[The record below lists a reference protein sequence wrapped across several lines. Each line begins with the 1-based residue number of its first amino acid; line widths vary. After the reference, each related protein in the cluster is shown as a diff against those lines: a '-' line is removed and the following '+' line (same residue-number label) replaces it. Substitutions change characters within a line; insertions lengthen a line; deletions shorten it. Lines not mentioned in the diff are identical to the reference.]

1 LRVKAIVQSWAPWL
15 ARRAENVAVLMLAAM
30 FGAFLIQI
38 VFRYLLNL
46 PIGWTHEISVILWL
60 WLVLWGA
67 AFVLTE
73 REEIRFDLLHAAV
86 SRPFRRI
93 MGVLAALAVVV
104 LYVTALPAMLDY
116 VTFMKVERTAYM
128 KIPFSWV
135 YSIYIVFAVAAI
147 ARYLWLGFAA
157 LRGDEPEDEDPTKMG
172 SGI

>member
-1 LRVKAIVQSWAPWL
+1 MKSIFDTWAPWL
-15 ARRAENVAVLMLAAM
+15 ARRAENVAVLMLAAL
-30 FGAFLIQI
+30 FLAFLIQI
-38 VFRYLLNL
+38 AFRYLFNL

-86 SRPFRRI
+86 SRRTRRV
-93 MGVLAALAVVV
+93 MAFVSALVIVVV
-104 LYVTALPAMLDY
+104 YASSLPAMIDY

-128 KIPFSWV
+128 KLPFSWV
-135 YSIYIVFAVAAI
+135 YAIYIVFAVAAI
-147 ARYLWLGFAA
+147 VRYLWLGFAA
-157 LRGDEPEDEDPTKMG
+157 LRGDEPGDDDPTKMG